1 MTEEFDLE
9 KIKNQYPEFFKDASD
24 KLIELALSP
33 ETASQIAE
41 ICLKNGIEE
50 EDKIEKIAYYIS
62 FVLLSQLPPETLPKT
77 LEREVKIDAEK
88 AKKIFEEV
96 NQVIFS
102 QVKDEL
108 AKLYQ
113 KEVFAKPPARPKKPS
128 PLPEEKPKRPP
139 GKDIYHEPIE

>member
-1 MTEEFDLE
+1 MPDEIEFQKLKKE
-9 KIKNQYPEFFKDASD
+9 YPEFFKDASD
-24 KLIELALSP
+24 KLIELALSS

-50 EDKIEKIAYYIS
+50 EEKIEKIAYYIS

-77 LEREVKIDAEK
+77 LEREVKIGAEK

-102 QVKDEL
+102 PIKDDL
-108 AKLYQ
+108 AKLYGV
-113 KEVFAKPPARPKKPS
+113 EKKPMPS
-128 PLPEEKPKRPP
+128 TKEKPKEEPEEKPKRPP
-139 GKDIYHEPIE
+139 GKDVYREPVE

>member
-50 EDKIEKIAYYIS
+50 EEKIEKIAYYIS

-77 LEREVKIDAEK
+77 LEREVKIGVEK

-96 NQVIFS
+96 SQVIFS
-102 QVKDEL
+102 PVKDDL
-108 AKLYQ
+108 AKLYGAEKTPTPSI
-113 KEVFAKPPARPKKPS
+113 KEKLKEE
-128 PLPEEKPKRPP
+128 PEEKPKRPP